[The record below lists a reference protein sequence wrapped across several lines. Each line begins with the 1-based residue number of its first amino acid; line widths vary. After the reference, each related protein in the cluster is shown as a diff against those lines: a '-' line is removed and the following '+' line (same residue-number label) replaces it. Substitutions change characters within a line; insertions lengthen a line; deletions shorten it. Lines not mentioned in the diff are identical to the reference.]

1 MSRLSALLASADALA
16 RWLEDAV
23 LVVLLTA
30 MIVLASGQILLRNAF
45 DIAFIWTDE
54 LLRLMVLWI
63 ALAGAVAASRADRHI
78 NVAVLDRFVSGR
90 LAFAM
95 RAVIH
100 AFTAAV
106 CALVAWVSLEFV
118 HTSREYGDVLLGSV
132 PAWWLQAI
140 LPLGFALIAW
150 RYALFLA
157 GDLAGLVRRQA
168 SP

>member
-1 MSRLSALLASADALA
+1 MNRLGALLASADRLA
-16 RWLEDAV
+16 RWLEDAI

-30 MIVLASGQILLRNAF
+30 MIVLASSQILLRNAF

-54 LLRLMVLWI
+54 LLRLTVLWI
-63 ALAGAVAASRADRHI
+63 AIAGAVAASRADRHI

-90 LAFAM
+90 LSFAV

-100 AFTAAV
+100 GFTAAV

-118 HTSREYGDVLLGSV
+118 RTSREYGDVLLGNV

-157 GDLAGLVRRQA
+157 GDLASLVRRKA
-168 SP
+168 ST

>member
-1 MSRLSALLASADALA
+1 MSRLRAFLASADTLA

-23 LVVLLTA
+23 LVALLTA
-30 MIVLASGQILLRNAF
+30 MIILASGQILLRNAF

-63 ALAGAVAASRADRHI
+63 AIAGAVAASRADRHI

-90 LAFAM
+90 LLYAV

-100 AFTAAV
+100 GFTAAV

-118 HTSREYGDVLLGSV
+118 RTSREYGDVLLGNM

-157 GDLAGLVRRQA
+157 SDLAGLVRRQA
-168 SP
+168 ST